1 MWLIFME
8 IIIQP
13 KKRTQ
18 INWKEL
24 WSYRELFYYFT
35 WRDIKVRYKQTL
47 LGASWAIIQPFATMV
62 VFTLFFNHVA
72 GIKSGAVPYAIF
84 SYTGLLFW
92 NYFASALSQVSN
104 SLVGN
109 QGVITKI
116 YFPRIIIP
124 ASATLLGVV
133 DFFFAAIVFAGLAFY
148 YHIAPGT
155 EGLLMILPMLILSV
169 IAALGV
175 GTLFAALNVKYRDV
189 RSIVPFIV
197 QIGLFVTPVIYP
209 VSLVP
214 HKYQWILSL
223 NPMSS
228 VINTMRSGLLH
239 QGSINWAQLGIS
251 CVSAFILL
259 WIGIAYFKRTERQF
273 ADII

>member
-1 MWLIFME
+1 ME
-8 IIIQP
+8 IAIKP
-13 KKRTQ
+13 KKKLR
-18 INWKEL
+18 IDWREL

-47 LGASWAIIQPFATMV
+47 LGALWAIIQPFATMV
-62 VFTLFFNHVA
+62 IFTLFFNHVA
-72 GIKSGAVPYAIF
+72 GIKSGAIPYAIF

-92 NYFASALSQVSN
+92 NYFASTLGQVSN

-133 DFFFAAIVFAGLAFY
+133 DFFFASIVFAGLAVY
-148 YHIAPGT
+148 YHIVPGLT
-155 EGLLMILPMLILSV
+155 GILLAMPMLLLTL
-169 IAALGV
+169 IAALGA
-175 GTLFAALNVKYRDV
+175 GTFFSSLNVKYRDV
-189 RSIVPFIV
+189 RAIVPFIIQV
-197 QIGLFVTPVIYP
+197 GLFLTPVIYP
-209 VSLVP
+209 VSLIP
-214 HKYQWILSL
+214 HKYQWLLSL
-223 NPMSS
+223 NPVSG
-228 VINTMRSGLLH
+228 VINTMRAGLLH
-239 QGSINWAQLGIS
+239 QGSINWAQLGVS
-251 CVSAFILL
+251 TLSACVIL